1 MIAVI
6 TKKLYRILIALNMKN
21 LAMFKPK
28 KLKKKFFFNKIHVN
42 MKLQARNFSG

>member
-6 TKKLYRILIALNMKN
+6 TEKLYRILIVLNMKN

-28 KLKKKFFFNKIHVN
+28 KLTKKIFFNKIHVN
-42 MKLQARNFSG
+42 IKLQAKNFSD